1 MSEKISIYIP
11 VFNAEK
17 TIEQSIHSIK
27 EQSINVNEII
37 IIDDNSNDNTKEI
50 IKKFSDIKIITNK
63 SNMGL
68 GYSRNL
74 GMKESKNNIVGAID
88 ADVVLDKYWLETL
101 LKNLGKNNIVMCGGK
116 MIERIDSR
124 FNSWRAKYY
133 SQNWGDNNLENPPFL
148 YGCNTIQLKS
158 AWLKVNG
165 YDEKL
170 KTNGEDI
177 NFTNKIREQ
186 QNYKLLYSAQALCH
200 HLQDDNL
207 NSLSKR
213 VWRYHSYGY
222 KIKEPSLYRF
232 IKLTIKQLKFFIIR
246 LINNIIKFNFFFI
259 YISFVVFIKFIK
271 LEFCNFIKNKK

>member
-1 MSEKISIYIP
+1 
-11 VFNAEK
+11 
-17 TIEQSIHSIK
+17 
-27 EQSINVNEII
+27 
-37 IIDDNSNDNTKEI
+37 
-50 IKKFSDIKIITNK
+50 
-63 SNMGL
+63 MGL

-133 SQNWGDNNLENPPFL
+133 SQNWGDKDLENPPFL

-177 NFTNKIREQ
+177 SFTNKIREQ

>member
-116 MIERIDSR
+116 MIERIDGR

-133 SQNWGDNNLENPPFL
+133 SQNWGDKDLENPPFL

-177 NFTNKIREQ
+177 SFTNKIREQ

>member
-63 SNMGL
+63 GNMGL

-88 ADVVLDKYWLETL
+88 ADVILDKYWLETL

-116 MIERIDSR
+116 MIERIDNR

-133 SQNWGDNNLENPPFL
+133 SQNWGDRDLENPPFL

-177 NFTNKIREQ
+177 SFTNKIREQ

>member
-17 TIEQSIHSIK
+17 TIKQSINSIK

-37 IIDDNSNDNTKEI
+37 VIDDNSNDNTKEI

-63 SNMGL
+63 NNMGL

-74 GMKESKNNIVGAID
+74 GMNESKNDIVGAID

-116 MIERIDSR
+116 MIERIDNR

-133 SQNWGDNNLENPPFL
+133 SQNWGDNNVENPPFL
-148 YGCNTIQLKS
+148 YGSNTIQLKS

-177 NFTNKIREQ
+177 SFTNKIREQ
-186 QNYKLLYSAQALCH
+186 ENYKLLYSAQALCH

>member
-17 TIEQSIHSIK
+17 TIKQSINSIK

-37 IIDDNSNDNTKEI
+37 VIDDNSNDNTKEI

-63 SNMGL
+63 NNMGL

-74 GMKESKNNIVGAID
+74 GMNESKNDIVGAID

-116 MIERIDSR
+116 MIERIDNR

-177 NFTNKIREQ
+177 SFTNKIREQ
-186 QNYKLLYSAQALCH
+186 ENYKLLYSARALCH